1 MIIGKSSYQLPV
13 TSYQLKERLDASNSH
28 CEALLTGYW
37 RLVTDN
43 YKKMIQLHQV
53 SFSYN
58 ELSVLEKVS
67 FRVERGEF
75 VFLVGPSGA
84 GKTTLLRLLYA
95 DLIPIAGDLSVVGQ
109 KLATLDKV
117 SLPYFRQKIG
127 LVFQD
132 LKFVVDKTIQENL
145 ALPQKLVG
153 VAPRAVKEN
162 VNKLLHQMG
171 LSHHQHALPTEISS
185 NEQRRLAIARAVINN
200 PLLLVADAPT
210 EGLDRRLSLEVMALL
225 DALNFQGMTIFVA
238 TTDRELAEK
247 CNKRIIELRDG
258 GIH

>member
-1 MIIGKSSYQLPV
+1 
-13 TSYQLKERLDASNSH
+13 
-28 CEALLTGYW
+28 
-37 RLVTDN
+37 
-43 YKKMIQLHQV
+43 MIQMHQV
-53 SFSYN
+53 SFSYD
-58 ELSVLEKVS
+58 ELSVLEQVS

-75 VFLVGPSGA
+75 VFLVGPSGS

-95 DLIPIAGDLSVVGQ
+95 DLLPVAGDLSVIGQ

-132 LKFVVDKTIQENL
+132 FKFLADKTIQENL
-145 ALPQKLVG
+145 TLPQKLVG
-153 VAPRAVKEN
+153 MAPRVAKEN

-185 NEQRRLAIARAVINN
+185 NERRRLAIARAVINN
-200 PLLLVADAPT
+200 PVLLLADAPT
-210 EGLDRRLSLEVMALL
+210 EGLDLRLSLEVMALL

-238 TTDRELAEK
+238 TSDRNLAEK

>member
-1 MIIGKSSYQLPV
+1 
-13 TSYQLKERLDASNSH
+13 
-28 CEALLTGYW
+28 
-37 RLVTDN
+37 
-43 YKKMIQLHQV
+43 MIQVHQV
-53 SFSYN
+53 SFSYD

-75 VFLVGPSGA
+75 VFLVGPSGS

-95 DLIPIAGDLSVVGQ
+95 DLLPVAGDLSVIGQ

-132 LKFVVDKTIQENL
+132 FKFLVDKTIQENL

-153 VAPRAVKEN
+153 MAPRVAKEN
-162 VNKLLHQMG
+162 VNKLLHQIG
-171 LSHHQHALPTEISS
+171 LSHHQHARPTEISS
-185 NEQRRLAIARAVINN
+185 NERRRLAIARAVINN
-200 PLLLVADAPT
+200 PVLLLADAPT
-210 EGLDRRLSLEVMALL
+210 EGLDVRLSLEVMALL

-238 TTDRELAEK
+238 TSDRELAEK

>member
-1 MIIGKSSYQLPV
+1 M
-13 TSYQLKERLDASNSH
+13 
-28 CEALLTGYW
+28 
-37 RLVTDN
+37 
-43 YKKMIQLHQV
+43 HQV
-53 SFSYN
+53 SFSYD

-75 VFLVGPSGA
+75 VFLVGPSGS

-95 DLIPIAGDLSVVGQ
+95 DLLPVAGDLSVIGQ

-132 LKFVVDKTIQENL
+132 FKFLAGKTIQENL
-145 ALPQKLVG
+145 ALPQRLVG
-153 VAPRAVKEN
+153 MAPRVAKEN
-162 VNKLLHQMG
+162 VNKLLHQIG

-185 NEQRRLAIARAVINN
+185 NERRRLAIARAVINN
-200 PLLLVADAPT
+200 PVLLLADAPT
-210 EGLDRRLSLEVMALL
+210 EGLDLRLSLEVMALL

-238 TTDRELAEK
+238 TSDRQLAEK

>member
-1 MIIGKSSYQLPV
+1 
-13 TSYQLKERLDASNSH
+13 
-28 CEALLTGYW
+28 
-37 RLVTDN
+37 
-43 YKKMIQLHQV
+43 MIQVHQV

-132 LKFVVDKTIQENL
+132 LKFLVDKTIQENL

-153 VAPRAVKEN
+153 VTPRVVKEN

-200 PLLLVADAPT
+200 PVLLIADAPT
-210 EGLDRRLSLEVMALL
+210 EGLDMRLSLEVMALL

>member
-1 MIIGKSSYQLPV
+1 M
-13 TSYQLKERLDASNSH
+13 
-28 CEALLTGYW
+28 
-37 RLVTDN
+37 
-43 YKKMIQLHQV
+43 HQV

-75 VFLVGPSGA
+75 VFLVGPSGS

-95 DLIPIAGDLSVVGQ
+95 DLIPVAGDLSVIGQ
-109 KLATLDKV
+109 KLATLDQV

-132 LKFVVDKTIQENL
+132 FKFLADKTIQENL
-145 ALPQKLVG
+145 ALPQRLVG
-153 VAPRAVKEN
+153 MAPRVAKEN
-162 VNKLLHQMG
+162 VNKLLHQIG
-171 LSHHQHALPTEISS
+171 LIHHQYALPTEISS

-200 PLLLVADAPT
+200 PVLLLADAPT
-210 EGLDRRLSLEVMALL
+210 EGLDARLSLEVMALL

-238 TTDRELAEK
+238 TSDRKLAEK

>member
-1 MIIGKSSYQLPV
+1 
-13 TSYQLKERLDASNSH
+13 
-28 CEALLTGYW
+28 
-37 RLVTDN
+37 
-43 YKKMIQLHQV
+43 MIQMHQV
-53 SFSYN
+53 SFSYD

-75 VFLVGPSGA
+75 VFLVGPSGS

-95 DLIPIAGDLSVVGQ
+95 DLIPVGGDLSVIGQ

-132 LKFVVDKTIQENL
+132 FKFIADKTIQENL
-145 ALPQKLVG
+145 ALPQRLIG
-153 VAPRAVKEN
+153 MAPRVAKEN

-171 LSHHQHALPTEISS
+171 LSHHRHALPTEISG

-200 PLLLVADAPT
+200 PVLLLADAPT
-210 EGLDRRLSLEVMALL
+210 EGLDLRLSLEVMALL
-225 DALNFQGMTIFVA
+225 DALNFQGMTIFIA
-238 TTDRELAEK
+238 TSDRKLAEK

-258 GIH
+258 GIQ

>member
-1 MIIGKSSYQLPV
+1 
-13 TSYQLKERLDASNSH
+13 
-28 CEALLTGYW
+28 
-37 RLVTDN
+37 
-43 YKKMIQLHQV
+43 MIQLHQV

>member
-1 MIIGKSSYQLPV
+1 
-13 TSYQLKERLDASNSH
+13 
-28 CEALLTGYW
+28 
-37 RLVTDN
+37 
-43 YKKMIQLHQV
+43 MIQMHQV
-53 SFSYN
+53 SFSYD

-75 VFLVGPSGA
+75 VFLVGPSGS

-95 DLIPIAGDLSVVGQ
+95 DLMPVAGDLSVIGQ
-109 KLATLDKV
+109 KLATLDKM

-132 LKFVVDKTIQENL
+132 FKFLADKTIQENL
-145 ALPQKLVG
+145 ALPQRLVG
-153 VAPRAVKEN
+153 MAPRVAKEN

-171 LSHHQHALPTEISS
+171 LSHHQHALPGEISG

-200 PLLLVADAPT
+200 PVLLLADAPT
-210 EGLDRRLSLEVMALL
+210 EGLDLRLSLEVMALL

-238 TTDRELAEK
+238 TSDRKLAEK

>member
-1 MIIGKSSYQLPV
+1 
-13 TSYQLKERLDASNSH
+13 
-28 CEALLTGYW
+28 
-37 RLVTDN
+37 
-43 YKKMIQLHQV
+43 MIQVHQV

-132 LKFVVDKTIQENL
+132 FRFLVDKTVQENL
-145 ALPQKLVG
+145 ALPQKLIG
-153 VAPRAVKEN
+153 LTPRVVKEN

-185 NEQRRLAIARAVINN
+185 NEQRRLAVARAVINN
-200 PLLLVADAPT
+200 PVLLIADAPT
-210 EGLDRRLSLEVMALL
+210 EGLDLRLSLEVMALL

>member
-1 MIIGKSSYQLPV
+1 
-13 TSYQLKERLDASNSH
+13 
-28 CEALLTGYW
+28 
-37 RLVTDN
+37 
-43 YKKMIQLHQV
+43 MIQIHQV
-53 SFSYN
+53 SFSYD

-75 VFLVGPSGA
+75 VFLVGPSGS

-95 DLIPIAGDLSVVGQ
+95 DLIPVAGDLSVIGQ

-132 LKFVVDKTIQENL
+132 FKFLADKTIQENL
-145 ALPQKLVG
+145 ALPQRLVG
-153 VAPRAVKEN
+153 MAPRIAKEN

-171 LSHHQHALPTEISS
+171 LSHHQGALPTEISS
-185 NEQRRLAIARAVINN
+185 NERRRLAIARAVINN
-200 PLLLVADAPT
+200 PVLLLADAPT
-210 EGLDRRLSLEVMALL
+210 EGLDLRLSLELMSLL

-238 TTDRELAEK
+238 TSDHQLAEK
-247 CNKRIIELRDG
+247 CKKRIIELRDG

>member
-1 MIIGKSSYQLPV
+1 
-13 TSYQLKERLDASNSH
+13 
-28 CEALLTGYW
+28 
-37 RLVTDN
+37 
-43 YKKMIQLHQV
+43 MIQVHQV
-53 SFSYN
+53 SFSYD

-67 FRVERGEF
+67 FRVERGDF
-75 VFLVGPSGA
+75 VFLVGPSGS

-109 KLATLDKV
+109 KLAKLDKV

-132 LKFVVDKTIQENL
+132 FKFLPDKTVKENL
-145 ALPQKLVG
+145 ALPQKLAG
-153 VAPRAVKEN
+153 TAPKVVKEN
-162 VNKLLHQMG
+162 VNKFLHQMG

-185 NEQRRLAIARAVINN
+185 NELRRLAIARAVINN
-200 PLLLVADAPT
+200 PVLLLADAPT
-210 EGLDRRLSLEVMALL
+210 EGLDLRLSLEVMALL
-225 DALNFQGMTIFVA
+225 DALNFQGMTVFVS
-238 TTDRELAEK
+238 TTDRNLAEK

>member
-1 MIIGKSSYQLPV
+1 
-13 TSYQLKERLDASNSH
+13 
-28 CEALLTGYW
+28 
-37 RLVTDN
+37 
-43 YKKMIQLHQV
+43 MIQLHQV

-132 LKFVVDKTIQENL
+132 LKFVVDQTIQENL

-200 PLLLVADAPT
+200 PLLLIADAPT

>member
-1 MIIGKSSYQLPV
+1 
-13 TSYQLKERLDASNSH
+13 
-28 CEALLTGYW
+28 
-37 RLVTDN
+37 
-43 YKKMIQLHQV
+43 MIQMHQV
-53 SFSYN
+53 SFSYD
-58 ELSVLEKVS
+58 ELSVLEQVS

-75 VFLVGPSGA
+75 VFLVGPSGS

-95 DLIPIAGDLSVVGQ
+95 DLLPVAGDLRVIGQ

-132 LKFVVDKTIQENL
+132 FKFLADKTIQENL
-145 ALPQKLVG
+145 TLPQKLVG
-153 VAPRAVKEN
+153 MAPRVAKEN

-185 NEQRRLAIARAVINN
+185 NERRRLAIARAVINN
-200 PLLLVADAPT
+200 PVLLLADAPT
-210 EGLDRRLSLEVMALL
+210 EGLDLRLSLEVMALL

-238 TTDRELAEK
+238 TSDRKLAEK

>member
-1 MIIGKSSYQLPV
+1 
-13 TSYQLKERLDASNSH
+13 
-28 CEALLTGYW
+28 
-37 RLVTDN
+37 
-43 YKKMIQLHQV
+43 MIQVHQV

-95 DLIPIAGDLSVVGQ
+95 DLIPVAGDLSVVGQ
-109 KLATLDKV
+109 KLAKLDKV

-132 LKFVVDKTIQENL
+132 FKFLVDKTVQENL

-153 VAPRAVKEN
+153 LSSRVVKEN

-200 PLLLVADAPT
+200 PVLLIADAPT
-210 EGLDRRLSLEVMALL
+210 EGLDLRLSLEVMALL
-225 DALNFQGMTIFVA
+225 DALNFQGMTIFVS
-238 TTDRELAEK
+238 TTDRELAKK

>member
-1 MIIGKSSYQLPV
+1 
-13 TSYQLKERLDASNSH
+13 
-28 CEALLTGYW
+28 
-37 RLVTDN
+37 
-43 YKKMIQLHQV
+43 MIQVHQV

-109 KLATLDKV
+109 KLARLDKV

-132 LKFVVDKTIQENL
+132 FKFLVDKTIQENL

-153 VAPRAVKEN
+153 VGPRVVKEN

-200 PLLLVADAPT
+200 PVLLIADAPT
-210 EGLDRRLSLEVMALL
+210 EGLDLRLSLEVMALL